1 MSALLYRLQDLVA
14 DSEMARAGILIGL
27 SLALV
32 LQIVPVMIWLERKLC
47 AYIQDRIGPNRAA
60 LFGTIR
66 AGGFFHTI
74 TDALKLLTKEDIRP
88 AQANKWLF
96 LLAPFL
102 VVAPVLLTVA
112 VLPWADDVVLADG
125 RRVSL
130 QIARLDVG
138 LLYIFAVAGLTVFGI
153 LLAGWASNN
162 KYSLLGGLRA
172 ASQLV
177 SYEVG
182 LTLAAVSL
190 MVTFETVKLEQMV
203 SLQEGWRLG
212 VVFQPLAFVI
222 FLVAT
227 FAESNRVPFDLPEGE
242 SELVAGYHTEYT
254 GFKFALFMLAEY
266 VHMIVSSVVVACVF
280 FGGWQVPGLPTA
292 ELKANIVPVL
302 RSGLI
307 GGGLVS
313 ILLAIVCLRRY
324 LTGPHRWKD
333 RGDIEPAFWGTI
345 LLVAGAVQLALAIA
359 GVHRIPADAVP
370 WAAAFVQFN
379 VLMMKASFFLFLY
392 LWVRWTLPRFRFDQV
407 MRLGWK
413 MLMPL
418 ALANI
423 VVTAAVVTFGGRIG
437 S

>member
-1 MSALLYRLQDLVA
+1 MSDLLYNLQDLVA
-14 DSEMARAGILIGL
+14 DNALARAGILIAF

-32 LQIVPVMIWLERKLC
+32 LQIVPVMIWLERKVC
-47 AYIQDRIGPNRAA
+47 AYIQDRVGPNRAA
-60 LFGTIR
+60 LFGTLR
-66 AGGFFHTI
+66 AGGFFHTL
-74 TDALKLLTKEDIRP
+74 TDALKLLTKEHIRP
-88 AQANKWLF
+88 VQSNRFLF

-112 VLPWADDVVLADG
+112 VLPWADEVRITDG
-125 RRVSL
+125 RVIPL
-130 QIARLDVG
+130 QVAQLDVG

-153 LLAGWASNN
+153 LLAGWSSNN
-162 KYSLLGGLRA
+162 KFSLLGGLRA

-182 LTLAAVSL
+182 LTLAAVSM
-190 MVTFETVKLEQMV
+190 MVTFETVKLEEMV
-203 SLQEGWRLG
+203 ALQEGWRLG
-212 VVFQPLAFVI
+212 VVYQPLAFVI

-242 SELVAGYHTEYT
+242 SEIVAGYHTEYT
-254 GFKFALFMLAEY
+254 GFKFGLFMMAEY

-280 FGGWQVPGLPTA
+280 FGGWQVPGFPTA

-302 RSGLI
+302 RALLI
-307 GGGLVS
+307 GGGSVS
-313 ILLAIVCLRRY
+313 ILLAIVCFRRY
-324 LTGPHRWKD
+324 LTGPRRWKD
-333 RGDIEPAFWGTI
+333 RGDLEPAFWGTV
-345 LLVAGAVQLALAIA
+345 LLAAGAVQLALAIA
-359 GVHRIPADAVP
+359 GVTRLPADAVP
-370 WAAAFVQFN
+370 WAAAFVQLN
-379 VLMMKASFFLFLY
+379 VLLAKSSFFLFLY

-423 VVTAAVVTFGGRIG
+423 IVTAAVITFSGKA
-437 S
+437 

>member
-1 MSALLYRLQDLVA
+1 MSDLLYKLQDLVA
-14 DSEMARAGILIGL
+14 GNTIVRSLLLIAL
-27 SLALV
+27 SLGLV

-47 AYIQDRIGPNRAA
+47 AYIQDRVGPNRAA
-60 LFGTIR
+60 LFGTLR
-66 AGGFFHTI
+66 AGGFFHTL
-74 TDALKLLTKEDIRP
+74 TDAVKLLTKEHIRP
-88 AQANKWLF
+88 EASNRFLF

-112 VLPWADDVVLADG
+112 VLPWADEVRITDG
-125 RRVSL
+125 RMVPL
-130 QIARLDVG
+130 QVARLDVG
-138 LLYIFAVAGLTVFGI
+138 VLYIFAVAGLTVFGI
-153 LLAGWASNN
+153 LLAGWSSNN

-190 MVTFETVKLEQMV
+190 MVTFGTVKLEDMV
-203 SLQEGWRLG
+203 AQQEGWRLG
-212 VVFQPLAFVI
+212 VVYQPLAFVI

-254 GFKFALFMLAEY
+254 GFKFGLFMMAEY
-266 VHMIVSSVVVACVF
+266 VHMIVSSIVIACVF

-302 RSGLI
+302 RSMLI
-307 GGGLVS
+307 GGSVVA
-313 ILLAIVCLRRY
+313 ILLGIVCMRRY

-333 RGDIEPAFWGTI
+333 RSDIEPAFWGT
-345 LLVAGAVQLALAIA
+345 LLLIAGAVQLALAIA
-359 GVHRIPADAVP
+359 GVTRLTADAVP
-370 WAAAFVQFN
+370 WAAAFVQLN
-379 VLMMKASFFLFLY
+379 MLLLKSSFFLFLY

-423 VVTAAVVTFGGRIG
+423 VVTAAVITFSGRA
-437 S
+437 

>member
-1 MSALLYRLQDLVA
+1 MHGFVDLLATNELV
-14 DSEMARAGILIGL
+14 RAGVLIAF
-27 SLALV
+27 SLV
-32 LQIVPVMIWLERKLC
+32 VVFQIIPVMIWGERKVC
-47 AYIQDRIGPNRAA
+47 AYIQDRVGPNRAA

-88 AQANKWLF
+88 VKANRF
-96 LLAPFL
+96 FYLLAPFL
-102 VVAPVLLTVA
+102 VVAPVFLTVA
-112 VLPWADDVVLADG
+112 VIPWADDVTLADG
-125 RRVSL
+125 RTVGM

-162 KYSLLGGLRA
+162 KFSLLGGLRA

-190 MVTFETVKLEQMV
+190 MVTFETVRLDKMIE
-203 SLQEGWRLG
+203 LQAGSPWMWGLRM
-212 VVFQPLAFVI
+212 QPLAFVI

-254 GFKFALFMLAEY
+254 GLKFAMFMMAEY
-266 VHMIVSSVVVACVF
+266 VHMIVSSIVVAAVF
-280 FGGWQVPGLPTA
+280 LGGWQVPFWKGTEGLA
-292 ELKANIVPVL
+292 ANIVTAL
-302 RSGLI
+302 QAMFGI
-307 GGGLVS
+307 GAVA
-313 ILLAIVCLRRY
+313 AIAIAAFCWVRFFKGPRRW
-324 LTGPHRWKD
+324 RD
-333 RGDIEPAFWGTI
+333 RGNIEPAFWGV
-345 LLVAGAVQLALAIA
+345 LLLGAGAGLAVLALVAVPS
-359 GVHRIPADAVP
+359 IPPELVP
-370 WAAAFVQFN
+370 WAVAFVQFN
-379 VLMMKASFFLFLY
+379 ALLAKAGLFLFLY

-418 ALANI
+418 ALLNI
-423 VVTAAVVTFGGRIG
+423 VVTAAVIAFSGKA
-437 S
+437 